1 MKYFSVGAPS
11 DTGFFRPVFPSIYWP
26 VPHET
31 TGRTIWPG
39 MRRRYIDRNFS
50 FSKRPKLTSSS
61 NKLAWTCTGGLL
73 KYLNGGENNYKSLS
87 NIFVWLGHSKLIS
100 RLTGDCMKTLGRS
113 VGIIMIIILE
123 LVYVWD
129 TQLYAQKHGLYDI
142 NAFAWHLIVFKR
154 NPDNPANYWID
165 MLRTLCN
172 LMPEI

>member
-1 MKYFSVGAPS
+1 MKIYSWVCLKILCNISLWPRPTLDFSAPFS
-11 DTGFFRPVFPSIYWP
+11 HQF
-26 VPHET
+26 
-31 TGRTIWPG
+31 
-39 MRRRYIDRNFS
+39 IDRSRTKQQDEPFGQEWGEEILTEIFG

-73 KYLNGGENNYKSLS
+73 KYLSWGENNYENLS

-113 VGIIMIIILE
+113 VGIIKIIILE

-129 TQLYAQKHGLYDI
+129 TELSAQKHGLYDI

-154 NPDNPANYWID
+154 TPVNPSSY
-165 MLRTLCN
+165 
-172 LMPEI
+172 